1 MSYVEE
7 EDMISADAP
16 NISYYT
22 EDEKLDIRKKEERRL
37 KKIFKEYSTEINSL
51 AKPLITSCAFM
62 YAEIK
67 EAEMQI
73 QKNGSVELYMNG
85 KNQWGK
91 KKSASVEVHN
101 ILINNYTKVIKQL
114 IDLLPKKSVNQALE
128 EFGEFLG
135 TSKN

>member
-1 MSYVEE
+1 MCEEDLIYNEMPSVIHYSEE
-7 EDMISADAP
+7 EKSA
-16 NISYYT
+16 IQ
-22 EDEKLDIRKKEERRL
+22 KKEERRL
-37 KKIFKEYSTEINSL
+37 KKIFKEYSNEINSL
-51 AKPLITSCAFM
+51 AKPLITSCSFM

-73 QKNGSVELYMNG
+73 QKNGSVEVYMNG

-128 EFGEFLG
+128 DFSEFLG
-135 TSKN
+135 SNKN

>member
-1 MSYVEE
+1 MCEE
-7 EDMISADAP
+7 ESIYNEMPSVIHYS
-16 NISYYT
+16 
-22 EDEKLDIRKKEERRL
+22 EEEKTAIRKKEERRL
-37 KKIFKEYSTEINSL
+37 KKIFKEYSDEINSL
-51 AKPLITSCAFM
+51 AKPLINSCSFM

-73 QKNGSVELYMNG
+73 QKNGSVEVYMNG

-128 EFGEFLG
+128 DFSEFLG
-135 TSKN
+135 SNKN

>member
-1 MSYVEE
+1 MYEE
-7 EDMISADAP
+7 ESIYNEMPSVIHYSEEEKSA
-16 NISYYT
+16 
-22 EDEKLDIRKKEERRL
+22 IRKKEERRL

-128 EFGEFLG
+128 DFSEFLG